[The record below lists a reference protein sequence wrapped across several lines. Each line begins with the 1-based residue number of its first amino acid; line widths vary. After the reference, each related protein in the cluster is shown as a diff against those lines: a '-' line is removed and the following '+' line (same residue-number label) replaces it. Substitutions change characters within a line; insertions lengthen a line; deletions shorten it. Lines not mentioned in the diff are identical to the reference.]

1 MALRL
6 PFQDIHRPRAGGS
19 QKNIKKK
26 TCVYHLPFIYY
37 ITYHD
42 LPCQG
47 NIYKYLLKHISTTIW
62 RSISQS
68 TLPSLYRLR
77 GARAQRA
84 QRAALPGLV
93 VLDVDAPWFASR
105 WWNLG
110 ESPNWKKGH
119 PAIPPA
125 SQRVHRN
132 SGMKL
137 MKRWDLLIFQHLKMV
152 DFLHQFGANV
162 DVLSKYIVKIYC
174 QNILS
179 KYKLWWTIG

>member
-1 MALRL
+1 MAVRL
-6 PFQDIHRPRAGGS
+6 PFQDIHRPHHPSYVGNRQEPEVPKKHNVSIIYHSFITSLTMIYHVRA
-19 QKNIKKK
+19 
-26 TCVYHLPFIYY
+26 TY
-37 ITYHD
+37 I
-42 LPCQG
+42 
-47 NIYKYLLKHISTTIW
+47 NIYWNIFQPPFDAAFPN
-62 RSISQS
+62 R
-68 TLPSLYRLR
+68 LYPAFIDSA
-77 GARAQRA
+77 ARAQRA

-93 VLDVDAPWFASR
+93 VLDVDAPWFASC
-105 WWNLG
+105 WWSLG

-137 MKRWDLLIFQHLKMV
+137 MKRWDLLIFSASLGWWIFCISLERM
-152 DFLHQFGANV
+152 LM
-162 DVLSKYIVKIYC
+162 YC

>member
-26 TCVYHLPFIYY
+26 HVSIIYHSFITSPTMIYHVRATY
-37 ITYHD
+37 I
-42 LPCQG
+42 
-47 NIYKYLLKHISTTIW
+47 NIYWNIFQPPFDAAFPN
-62 RSISQS
+62 R
-68 TLPSLYRLR
+68 LYPAFIDSA
-77 GARAQRA
+77 ARAQRA

-174 QNILS
+174 QNINCD
-179 KYKLWWTIG
+179 GR

>member
-19 QKNIKKK
+19 QKNIKKHH
-26 TCVYHLPFIYY
+26 VSIIYHSFITSLAMIYHVRATY
-37 ITYHD
+37 I
-42 LPCQG
+42 
-47 NIYKYLLKHISTTIW
+47 NIYWNIFQPPFDAAFPN
-62 RSISQS
+62 R
-68 TLPSLYRLR
+68 LYPAFIDSA
-77 GARAQRA
+77 ARAQRA

-174 QNILS
+174 
-179 KYKLWWTIG
+179 